1 MNRSALRLASFCKV
15 LSTARQAQSTFN
27 STHLLTHRFFRHMN
41 ARSFPVV
48 PVNPCRRFS
57 HGPPLTKPMIEDRV
71 LLVLRL
77 YDKVDGEKL
86 NLKSKLKKDFGLDS
100 LDMVEVVMAMEEEF
114 MFEIP
119 DSDAQRFNTPLDI
132 VQYICDKHDIYD

>member
-1 MNRSALRLASFCKV
+1 MPSRSILF
-15 LSTARQAQSTFN
+15 
-27 STHLLTHRFFRHMN
+27 THRSCRQIN
-41 ARSFPVV
+41 TLSFPFV
-48 PVNPCRRFS
+48 PVNSFRQFS

-86 NLKSKLKKDFGLDS
+86 NLKSELKKEFGLDS

-114 MFEIP
+114 IFEIP